1 MGNEM
6 AAVAMNTEKA
16 RFNMIQQQI
25 RPGGVLD
32 PDVLVLLNEFKRED
46 FVPAEYKE
54 LAFADIEI
62 PLKNGVKPG
71 QTLLAPR
78 IEARLLQELAIKNT
92 DKVLEIGAGSGYM
105 AALLAAKAEFVYTVE
120 IDPELVD
127 QARRNLRQANV
138 TNVSVDLGDASQG
151 WDLYAPYDAI
161 VVSGSLPVLPDTLL
175 RQLKIGGRLIA
186 VVGEAPSME
195 VQRVRRTDENA
206 FSSENLFETVLVPLV
221 NATRQK
227 KFVF

>member
-1 MGNEM
+1 M